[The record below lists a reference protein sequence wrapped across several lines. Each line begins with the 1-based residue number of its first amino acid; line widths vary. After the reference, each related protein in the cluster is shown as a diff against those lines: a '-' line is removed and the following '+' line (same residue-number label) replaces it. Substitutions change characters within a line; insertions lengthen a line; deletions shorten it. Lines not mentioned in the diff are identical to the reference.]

1 MQRSK
6 NIRVLAIAALPGARG
21 ANGKSF
27 SLYSVSGG
35 LPPRSPHSRGASPL
49 VRVRLSHARPGA
61 RCCTSPA
68 PAMRSCARHGAK
80 RGSFRPESPR
90 FAGCIDSLLSNPN
103 TESAHL
109 PLARKRRSRGR
120 PAAPEGGRADRRG
133 IDCALALLTSRT
145 FVDIAPTSRTALRS
159 TGPLKYGPSIER
171 LAAHLLQQ
179 SVDER
184 SPEHVEKTASNASI
198 GA

>member
-1 MQRSK
+1 M
-6 NIRVLAIAALPGARG
+6 
-21 ANGKSF
+21 
-27 SLYSVSGG
+27 SGG
-35 LPPRSPHSRGASPL
+35 LSPRSPHSPGASPL

-120 PAAPEGGRADRRG
+120 SGAPGGGRAELCGTDR
-133 IDCALALLTSRT
+133 ALALFTSRAS
-145 FVDIAPTSRTALRS
+145 IGSAPIRKTPLRD
-159 TGPLKYGPSIER
+159 TGPPTIGPSIQR

-184 SPEHVEKTASNASI
+184 APEHVEKTASNASI